1 MKYRNL
7 LTVYGDEIPV
17 NPAEKIIR
25 ILGEF
30 GDSVLDIMMEGGSLI
45 VDSDEVQGMSC
56 GDIIIHSLLLDEIKS
71 VKTTTLLALSVTLS
85 STSTSSSSSTSTSMK
100 TECLSSTCTDK
111 KKRKREEK
119 IENKSVA
126 GKEMEETSCVNNTIF
141 DDICTKILH
150 AAAATL
156 KYQIVTI
163 PHTQL
168 IDTSTQTFSDNDS
181 GILRSRVQDLLT
193 PLLLPIPQGNPHS
206 IFYPLLSD
214 PTSTYLKSTTSFS
227 TSFTALSLL
236 STTLSTPEK
245 FLQTVFRIR
254 FFKSTNKKRDLPC
267 PYQCGAVYRRKLNS
281 TELPYLVRTKCLS
294 HVRTDDDEKASTYV
308 PQVTTT

>member
-1 MKYRNL
+1 VKYRNL
-7 LTVYGDEIPV
+7 LTVYDDEIPG

-56 GDIIIHSLLLDEIKS
+56 GDIVIHSLLLDEIKS
-71 VKTTTLLALSVTLS
+71 VKTTTLQALSVTSLS
-85 STSTSSSSSTSTSMK
+85 STSTSTSTSMK
-100 TECLSSTCTDK
+100 TECLPSIFTEK

-119 IENKSVA
+119 SENKSVL
-126 GKEMEETSCVNNTIF
+126 GKEMEEISCVNDTIF

-168 IDTSTQTFSDNDS
+168 IDTSIQNYSDNDS

-267 PYQCGAVYRRKLNS
+267 PSQCGAVYRRKLNS